1 MGIPYW
7 FKEQYYLNNTRADCV
22 FKVMTP
28 SSSQAPIKVIG
39 EYKRP
44 SLMRLFQDELVGR
57 QEVVFNRTRN
67 DSMKLAFKQVS
78 RICSVD

>member
-1 MGIPYW
+1 
-7 FKEQYYLNNTRADCV
+7 
-22 FKVMTP
+22 
-28 SSSQAPIKVIG
+28 
-39 EYKRP
+39 
-44 SLMRLFQDELVGR
+44 MRLFQDELVGR